1 MIDWWYKF
9 DSVESL
15 MEYVSRDECEEG
27 DVVLFKTADDYN
39 FILVI
44 GKNAPSKD
52 RYPDTDYYTTV
63 LTELR
68 QYFLTKRNELEK
80 IYQKIS
86 EDMKEEPLESL
97 IKPDITP
104 KLLVPVKPMERLF
117 PDIEIKTRR
126 WFEEFDREMRRR
138 KRNYINKANP
148 KKGSANYETQRIRNT
163 EQIVHRQHRCQDR

>member
-1 MIDWWYKF
+1 MIDWYKF

-15 MEYVSRDECEEG
+15 MEYVSSDECEEG
-27 DVVLFKTADDYN
+27 DVLLFKTADDYT

-80 IYQKIS
+80 
-86 EDMKEEPLESL
+86 
-97 IKPDITP
+97 
-104 KLLVPVKPMERLF
+104 MERLF